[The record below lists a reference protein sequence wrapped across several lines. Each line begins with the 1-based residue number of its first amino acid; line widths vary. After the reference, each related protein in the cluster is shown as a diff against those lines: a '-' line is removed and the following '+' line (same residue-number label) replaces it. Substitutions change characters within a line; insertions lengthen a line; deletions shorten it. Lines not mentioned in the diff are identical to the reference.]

1 MSDSHE
7 EQLVVFI
14 DVDNTLINNDKVK
27 IDVDARMQAVI
38 GLERTTRFWELYEI
52 VRRDLDCVDI
62 PATLRRIEPEYADRT
77 LYRKLYRLWIDF
89 PYTQYIYPGVFEGL
103 AHLKT
108 FTLPVILSDG
118 DASFQLRKIVKSGLC
133 KAVDGNVLIY
143 QHKNHHFEDIASTFP
158 ARHYG
163 MVEDKPNLLAA
174 GKEYFGDELTTVL
187 VKQGKYAAERSTYQP
202 DIVLPAIGELQ
213 QINLEQIMQVKTQVS
228 A

>member
-1 MSDSHE
+1 MSNSHE
-7 EQLVVFI
+7 AELVVFI

-27 IDVDARMQAVI
+27 TDVDAQMQALI
-38 GLERTTRFWELYEI
+38 GPERTTRFWELYEV
-52 VRRDLDCVDI
+52 VRRDLDGVDI
-62 PATLRRIEPEYADRT
+62 PATLRRIEPEYEDRT

-89 PYTQYIYPGVFEGL
+89 PYTQYIYPGVFEAL

-108 FTLPVILSDG
+108 FAMPLILSDG

-143 QHKNHHFEDIASTFP
+143 QHKDRHFEDIASTFP

-163 MVEDKPNLLAA
+163 MVEDKPTLLAA
-174 GKEYFGDELTTVL
+174 GKQYFGDELTTVL
-187 VKQGKYAAERSTYQP
+187 VKQGKYAAEQSAYQP
-202 DIVLPAIGELQ
+202 DIVLPVIAELEK
-213 QINLEQIMQVKTQVS
+213 INVEQIMQVKTQVS